1 MIIYILLSIVCIVLF
16 ILLLTKKATQSEC
29 NSKFPVTQSECSSK
43 FPITQSECS
52 SKFPIKQS
60 ECNSKFPCTGKWTI
74 KNDMKIENN
83 YGTAY
88 EVGNMTIEDMLF
100 IAKDY
105 NYDTI
110 SSIEGSST
118 MYACRS
124 KDPKCI
130 LTDSNGYTAYK
141 LNK

>member
-16 ILLLTKKATQSEC
+16 ILLLTKKAT
-29 NSKFPVTQSECSSK
+29 
-43 FPITQSECS
+43 
-52 SKFPIKQS
+52 QS